1 MSETQLTGIAEVV
14 LAGTEI
20 LREDA
25 FCLMRSVEIMW
36 QTNVSSAT
44 EANSIRELAS
54 CDELNFIKGIMKA
67 MFHNQIIY

>member
-14 LAGTEI
+14 LAGTGI

-67 MFHNQIIY
+67 MFHNQIMY